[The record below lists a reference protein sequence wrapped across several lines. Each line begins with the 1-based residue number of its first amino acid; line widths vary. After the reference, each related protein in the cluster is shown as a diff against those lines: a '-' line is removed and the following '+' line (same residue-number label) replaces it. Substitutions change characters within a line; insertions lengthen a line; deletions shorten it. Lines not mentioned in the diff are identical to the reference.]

1 MATATRGDRMKNRH
15 RQWASIRQLRAAV
28 AALSIEQRER
38 VNKLLTPPDRTAYP
52 QRVRVSAGIEV
63 NSDGEAS

>member
-1 MATATRGDRMKNRH
+1 MKNRH

-38 VNKLLTPPDRTAYP
+38 VNKLLTPPDRTATY
-52 QRVRVSAGIEV
+52 QRENAPACNEIKT
-63 NSDGEAS
+63 A